1 MWRYSVPEPDGVG
14 TMATSEGPGANLAA
28 IQTLGALKRA
38 GYHSRGVRDEMR
50 QNLLRKIAA
59 RQTVFPGIVGFEETV
74 IPALVN
80 AILARHSIILLGL
93 RGQAKSRLV
102 RSLVS
107 LLDSA
112 IPTLAGCE
120 IHDDPLSPIC
130 RRCQEL
136 IAAQGDDTPL
146 AWIAPE
152 ARYVEKLATPD
163 TTIADI
169 LGDVDPIRA
178 ARGGHDLSSELTMHY
193 GLLPR
198 AHRGI
203 FALNELPDLAGR
215 IQVGLFNILEEGDV
229 QIKGYPIRLP
239 LDVAMIFTANPEDYT
254 ARGKIVTPL
263 KDRIGSEIR
272 THYPATLEQ
281 GSAITQQE
289 AWTGRGA
296 SVVVPRFLR
305 EVVEGIAFAA
315 RRDKK
320 IDQRS
325 GVSQRLPIAV
335 LELALSAAE
344 QRALR
349 GGESTVVP
357 RIADVYAALPAITG
371 KLELEYEGEL
381 YGVGRLARDLIRTA
395 LSEVFTIHLG
405 GRDFTPVI
413 HHFASGGSLK
423 LDAAT
428 PASELLPCLSTV
440 PGLLSHVGLLGA
452 RPGELPPLMVSA
464 AEFVLDG
471 LYAQKKIGR
480 SEQRGFVAP
489 EVPAETEVELD
500 RLERIRQ
507 IKRQAN

>member
-1 MWRYSVPEPDGVG
+1 MPESEGVG
-14 TMATSEGPGANLAA
+14 SMATSEVPAANPAA
-28 IQTLGALKRA
+28 IHTLGALRRA
-38 GYHSRGVRDEMR
+38 GYRAQGVKNELRE
-50 QNLLRKIAA
+50 NLLRKIAA
-59 RQTVFPGIVGFEETV
+59 RKTLFPGIVGFDQTV
-74 IPALVN
+74 IPALTN
-80 AILARHSIILLGL
+80 AILARHSVILLGL

-107 LLDSA
+107 LLDDA
-112 IPTLAGCE
+112 LPIVAGCE
-120 IHDDPLSPIC
+120 IHDDPFSPIC

-136 IAAQGDDTPL
+136 IASRGDDTPVV
-146 AWIAPE
+146 WIAPE
-152 ARYVEKLATPD
+152 DRYVEKLATPD

-178 ARGGHDLSSELTMHY
+178 ARGGHDLSSELTIHY

-229 QIKGYPIRLP
+229 QIKGYPIRMP

-272 THYPATLEQ
+272 THYPATVEQ

-289 AWTGRGA
+289 AWTSRGG
-296 SVVVPRFLR
+296 SVLVPRFLR

-344 QRALR
+344 QRALK
-349 GGESTVVP
+349 GNEGTVVP
-357 RIADVYAALPAITG
+357 RVADVYAALPAITG

-381 YGVGRLARDLIRTA
+381 YGVDRLARDLIRA
-395 LSEVFTIHLG
+395 SLAEVFTTYLG
-405 GRDFTPVI
+405 ARDFSSVI
-413 HHFASGGSLK
+413 QHFASGGSIK
-423 LDAAT
+423 LDTSA

-440 PGLLSHVGLLGA
+440 PGLLSHVGVLGA
-452 RPGELPPLMVSA
+452 RPGDSPPLLVSA

-480 SEQRGFVAP
+480 SEQHGFVAP
-489 EVPAETEVELD
+489 EVPHETEVELD
-500 RLERIRQ
+500 HLERIRQ
-507 IKRQAN
+507 LKRQLN